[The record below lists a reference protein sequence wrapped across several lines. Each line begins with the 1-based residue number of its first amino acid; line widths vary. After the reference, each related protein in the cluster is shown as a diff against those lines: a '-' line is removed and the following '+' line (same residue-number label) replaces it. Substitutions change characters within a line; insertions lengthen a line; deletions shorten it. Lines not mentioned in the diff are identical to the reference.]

1 MGRRWFPSREERENE
16 IPLPRHTDQLNP
28 SYQSAGLLFAA
39 KSRRVDWLTQSFEMF
54 ACVELASFLSQ
65 LEEQGLAEATDS
77 EVLVAWEQIYEI
89 KDSAEYGGS
98 YPLLM
103 LPRMGGF
110 RPCLGSQGSFS
121 DADFSVFISGWT
133 GADGVPLPDD
143 PRIRGAVIQTSRGE
157 ALLEREAWET
167 LRAVAAF
174 HQRKPEE
181 RSAEAHRIWWSRIRQ
196 HAKAA
201 RAGLSHFLESTVVV
215 TPEKLMIG
223 LRKAEY
229 GRGKVVEV
237 FPNFHGQPP
246 GWLATFDRFSQ
257 VQERYEV
264 AHGEGLTHVVITPE
278 VQTVLLEIKRMP
290 ARRVTGERAEAF
302 LRNPFASLG
311 PDAGKVIDA
320 AQFEQ
325 ARAGA
330 GIAFARFNIQLRQDS
345 PEAGLQV
352 LLQIEEGDIA
362 HTLPFADP
370 DELEKFIA
378 KLKERIDR
386 EAQCCPWHGYEL
398 EILGDTT
405 DQLATLG
412 IALQKWRAEKEYKP
426 WEVFDLSFY
435 SDRIAGFGVEKPYY
449 QPFLRRRTDG
459 WFPDSV
465 AFGVHYL
472 PEGSKTAV
480 ALALSD
486 ETIEQF
492 ERALRDAKQ
501 ENRTEFAP
509 AGFPKPIRV
518 AEAEALVAAFKKSRQ
533 DLAAR
538 ALDPEQTTGR
548 PAVSRLIIKRNDETV
563 NYAEPGGDLTPPAES
578 KPLLPRSLKRN
589 VTLLQHQLSG
599 IAWLQ
604 HLWRRSPGACRGA
617 LLADDMGLGKTLQ
630 LLTLMAWCLEQDAT
644 IDPFLIVAPV
654 ALLEN
659 WKQEIDKFFVS
670 GTFSVLTLYG
680 PALREKRLA
689 RSAIQQELLH
699 AGVTRLLI
707 RGWLGNAKVVLTTY
721 ETLRDLEF
729 SLARQKWSVMVCD
742 EAQKIK
748 TPGAMVSRAAR
759 KQNARFKIACTG
771 TPVENTLT
779 DLWCLFDFIQPGM
792 LGSLKD
798 FGERYRRPIE
808 VVTEEEKAQLEEL
821 RRRIAPQTLRRTKA
835 EVARDLP
842 RKVIDRGCRS
852 LAISERQRAYYGSA
866 LEQRRI
872 GEGAGSSAGLN
883 NHLGLLLYLRTVCS
897 DPRPPGPCSLT
908 PQPLNELEQYSPKMR
923 WMLAELVRIRSRE
936 EKVIVFCEV
945 KELQRTIQRAIAE
958 RLGIVAD
965 IINGDTSAAGAK
977 GDIRQKRIGLFQ
989 QKPGFGVIL
998 LSPLAVGFG
1007 LNIQAANHVIHFT
1020 RPWNPAR
1027 EDQATDR
1034 SYRIGQTRDV
1044 FVYYPV
1050 VVAED
1055 FVTFD
1060 EKLDQLLE
1068 NKRKLSQD
1076 MLNGCGDIGLGEF
1089 ADIEGDAGSEALNSQ
1104 RKPDA
1109 LWERAGRHD
1118 PGNHSAL

>member
-1 MGRRWFPSREERENE
+1 MARRWFPTREERENE
-16 IPLPRHTDQLNP
+16 ISLSRHTDQLIP
-28 SYQSAGLLFAA
+28 AYQSAGLLFAA
-39 KSRRVDWLTQSFEMF
+39 KSRRVDWLTESFAMF
-54 ACVELASFLSQ
+54 ACAELASFLSQ
-65 LEEQGLAEATDS
+65 LEEQGLAEATGS
-77 EVLVAWEQIYEI
+77 EVLVAWERVYEI

-103 LPRMGGF
+103 LPRIGGF

-121 DADFSVFISGWT
+121 DADFSVYISGWA

-143 PRIRGAVIQTSRGE
+143 PCIRGAVIQTKQQE

-167 LRAVAAF
+167 LRTVAAF
-174 HQRKPEE
+174 HQRKPEQ
-181 RSAEAHRIWWSRIRQ
+181 RSADAHRIWWSRIRQ

-201 RAGLSHFLESTVVV
+201 HAGLSHFLESTVVL
-215 TPEKLMIG
+215 TPEKLTIG
-223 LRKAEY
+223 LRKADY
-229 GRGKVVEV
+229 GSGKVVEV
-237 FPNFHGQPP
+237 LPNFQGQPP

-264 AHGEGLTHVVITPE
+264 AHGEALTHVVITPE
-278 VQTVLLEIKRMP
+278 VQTVLMEIKRMP
-290 ARRVTGERAEAF
+290 ARRITGERAEAF

-311 PDAGKVIDA
+311 PDAGKVMDA

-325 ARAGA
+325 ARARA
-330 GIAFARFNIQLRQDS
+330 GIAFARFTAQLRQDS
-345 PEAGLQV
+345 PDRGLQV
-352 LLQIEEGDIA
+352 LLQIEEGDAA
-362 HTLPFADP
+362 HTLPFRDP
-370 DELEKFIA
+370 DELDKFIA

-398 EILGDTT
+398 EILGDTP
-405 DQLATLG
+405 DQLAILVA
-412 IALQKWRAEKEYKP
+412 ALQRWRVETEYKP
-426 WEVFDLSFY
+426 SEIFDLSFY
-435 SDRIAGFGVEKPYY
+435 SDRIKGFGVEKPYY
-449 QPFLRRRTDG
+449 QPFLRKRTDG
-459 WFPDSV
+459 WFPDTV
-465 AFGVHYL
+465 VFGVHYV

-486 ETIEQF
+486 ENIEQF
-492 ERALRDAKQ
+492 ERALEAAKR
-501 ENRTEFAP
+501 ENRTEFEA

-518 AEAEALVAAFKKSRQ
+518 AEAEALVATFKESKR

-538 ALDPEQTTGR
+538 ALASEQATGR
-548 PAVSRLIIKRNDETV
+548 PAASRLIIKRNDETV
-563 NYAEPGGDLTPPAES
+563 DYVEPGGDLTPPEES
-578 KPLLPRSLKRN
+578 KPVLPTRLKRN
-589 VTLLQHQLSG
+589 ITLLQHQLSG

-630 LLTLMAWCLEQDAT
+630 VLTLMAWCMEQHAT

-659 WKQEIDKFFVS
+659 WKEEIDKFFIP
-670 GTFSVLTLYG
+670 GAFSVLTLYG
-680 PALREKRLA
+680 PVLREKRLP
-689 RSAIQQELLH
+689 RTAIQQELLH
-699 AGVTRLLI
+699 AGVARLLV
-707 RGWLGNAKVVLTTY
+707 RDWLGNANVVLTTY

-748 TPGAMVSRAAR
+748 TPSAMMSRSAK

-771 TPVENTLT
+771 TPVENSLT
-779 DLWCLFDFIQPGM
+779 DLWCLFDFIQPGT

-798 FGERYRRPIE
+798 FGERYRRPVE
-808 VVTEEEKAQLEEL
+808 VETEEEKARLEEL
-821 RRRIAPQTLRRTKA
+821 RQRIAPQTLRRTKA

-842 RKVIDRGCRS
+842 SKVIDTGCRS

-866 LEQRRI
+866 LEQCRR
-872 GEGAGSSAGLN
+872 GEGAGASAGLD

-897 DPRPPGPCSLT
+897 DPRPPGPCSLE
-908 PQPLNELEQYSPKMR
+908 PQALDQLERNSPKMR
-923 WMLAELVRIRSRE
+923 WLLAELARIRNRG
-936 EKVIVFCEV
+936 EKVIVFCEF
-945 KELQRTIQRAIAE
+945 KELQRTIQRAIVE

-965 IINGDTSAAGAK
+965 IINGDTSAGGAR
-977 GDIRQKRIGLFQ
+977 GDIRQKRLGLFQ

-1007 LNIQAANHVIHFT
+1007 VNIQAANHVIHFT
-1020 RPWNPAR
+1020 RSWNPAR

-1034 SYRIGQTRDV
+1034 SYRIGQTRSV

-1068 NKRKLSQD
+1068 SKRKLSQD
-1076 MLNGCGDIGLGEF
+1076 MLNGCGDVGPGEF
-1089 ADIEGDAGSEALNSQ
+1089 ADIESGA
-1104 RKPDA
+1104 
-1109 LWERAGRHD
+1109 RADGVEISGGVMRA
-1118 PGNHSAL
+1118 PSLKL

>member
-16 IPLPRHTDQLNP
+16 IPLPRHTDQLIP

-54 ACVELASFLSQ
+54 ACAELASFLSQ

-143 PRIRGAVIQTSRGE
+143 PRIRGAVIQTSREE

-167 LRAVAAF
+167 LKAVAAF

-246 GWLATFDRFSQ
+246 GWVATFDRFSQ

-264 AHGEGLTHVVITPE
+264 AHGEALTHVVITPE

-330 GIAFARFNIQLRQDS
+330 GIAFARFNAQLRQDS

-352 LLQIEEGDIA
+352 LLHIEEGDVA

-435 SDRIAGFGVEKPYY
+435 SDRIAGFGVERPYY

-492 ERALRDAKQ
+492 ERELKDAKQ

-518 AEAEALVAAFKKSRQ
+518 AEAEALVATFKKSRR

-538 ALDPEQTTGR
+538 ALDPEQATGR

-680 PALREKRLA
+680 PVLREKRLA

-798 FGERYRRPIE
+798 FGERYRRPID

-842 RKVIDRGCRS
+842 RKVIDRACRS

-1076 MLNGCGDIGLGEF
+1076 MLNGCGDIRLGEF
-1089 ADIEGDAGSEALNSQ
+1089 ADTEGDAKFSRPDGTGTLNGSGP
-1104 RKPDA
+1104 RKSTSSVYPQ
-1109 LWERAGRHD
+1109 
-1118 PGNHSAL
+1118 NVK

>member
-16 IPLPRHTDQLNP
+16 IPLPRHTDQLIP

-54 ACVELASFLSQ
+54 ACAELASFLSQ
-65 LEEQGLAEATDS
+65 LEEQGLAEATGS

-89 KDSAEYGGS
+89 KDSSEYGGS

-110 RPCLGSQGSFS
+110 RPCLRSQGSFS

-143 PRIRGAVIQTSRGE
+143 PRIRGAVIQTSREE

-229 GRGKVVEV
+229 GSGKVVEV

-264 AHGEGLTHVVITPE
+264 AHGEALTHVVITPE

-311 PDAGKVIDA
+311 PDAAKVIDA

-330 GIAFARFNIQLRQDS
+330 GIAFARFNTQLRQDS

-352 LLQIEEGDIA
+352 LLHIEEGDVT

-426 WEVFDLSFY
+426 WEIFDLSFY

-465 AFGVHYL
+465 VFGVRYL
-472 PEGSKTAV
+472 PEGSKTVV

-509 AGFPKPIRV
+509 AGFPKPIPV
-518 AEAEALVAAFKKSRQ
+518 AEAEALVATFRESKRE
-533 DLAAR
+533 LAAR
-538 ALDPEQTTGR
+538 AFDPEQATGR

-563 NYAEPGGDLTPPAES
+563 NYTEPGGDLTPPAES
-578 KPLLPRSLKRN
+578 KPLLPRTLKPN
-589 VTLLQHQLSG
+589 VTLLEHQLSG

-604 HLWRRSPGACRGA
+604 HLWRRSPRACRGA

-680 PALREKRLA
+680 SALREKRLP

-748 TPGAMVSRAAR
+748 TPDAMVSRAAR

-842 RKVIDRGCRS
+842 RKVIDKGCRS

-1089 ADIEGDAGSEALNSQ
+1089 ADIEGDAGSEALNT
-1104 RKPDA
+1104 K
-1109 LWERAGRHD
+1109 AGDRQ
-1118 PGNHSAL
+1118 NVSAFVRDCR

>member
-103 LPRMGGF
+103 LPHMGGF

-492 ERALRDAKQ
+492 ERGLKDAKQ

-518 AEAEALVAAFKKSRQ
+518 AEAEALVATFKKSRQ

-821 RRRIAPQTLRRTKA
+821 RRRIAPQTLRRSKA

-1118 PGNHSAL
+1118 PSNHTAL

>member
-16 IPLPRHTDQLNP
+16 IPLSRHNDQLIP

-54 ACVELASFLSQ
+54 ACAELASFLSQ
-65 LEEQGLAEATDS
+65 LEEQGLAEATGS

-143 PRIRGAVIQTSRGE
+143 PRIRGAVIQTSREE

-229 GRGKVVEV
+229 GSGKVVEV

-264 AHGEGLTHVVITPE
+264 AHGEALTHVVITPE

-330 GIAFARFNIQLRQDS
+330 GIAFARFNTQLRQDS

-352 LLQIEEGDIA
+352 LLHIEEGDVA

-459 WFPDSV
+459 WFPDSIV
-465 AFGVHYL
+465 FGVHYL

-492 ERALRDAKQ
+492 EWGLKEAKQ

-518 AEAEALVAAFKKSRQ
+518 AEAEALVATFKKSRR

-538 ALDPEQTTGR
+538 ALDPEQATGR

-563 NYAEPGGDLTPPAES
+563 NYAEPGGDLTPPVES

-821 RRRIAPQTLRRTKA
+821 RRRIAPQTLRRSKA

-908 PQPLNELEQYSPKMR
+908 PQPLDELEQYSPKMR

-1109 LWERAGRHD
+1109 LWERVGRHD
-1118 PGNHSAL
+1118 PSNHTAL

>member
-1 MGRRWFPSREERENE
+1 MARRWFPTREERGNE
-16 IPLPRHTDQLNP
+16 ISMPRHTDQLIP

-39 KSRRVDWLTQSFEMF
+39 KSQRTAWMTESFELF
-54 ACVELASFLSQ
+54 ACTELASFLSQ
-65 LEEQGLAEATDS
+65 LEELRLAEANGS
-77 EVLVAWEQIYEI
+77 EVLVPWEQIYEI
-89 KDSAEYGGS
+89 KDSPEYGGS

-103 LPRMGGF
+103 LPRMSGF

-133 GADGVPLPDD
+133 GADGVPLTED
-143 PRIRGAVIQTSRGE
+143 PRLRGAVIQTRQQE

-174 HQRKPEE
+174 HQQKPEE
-181 RSAEAHRIWWSRIRQ
+181 RSADGNRIWWSRIRV

-201 RAGLSHFLESTVVV
+201 HAGLSHFLESTVVV
-215 TPEKLMIG
+215 TPEKLTIG
-223 LRKAEY
+223 LRKADY
-229 GRGKVVEV
+229 GSGKVVEV
-237 FPNFHGQPP
+237 LPNFQGQPA
-246 GWLATFDRFSQ
+246 GWLAAFDRFSQ
-257 VQERYEV
+257 VQERYQV
-264 AHGEGLTHVVITPE
+264 AQGESLTHVVITPE
-278 VQTVLLEIKRMP
+278 VRTVLMEIKRMP
-290 ARRVTGERAEAF
+290 GRRVTGERAEAF

-320 AQFEQ
+320 PQFEQ
-325 ARAGA
+325 ARAKA
-330 GIAFARFNIQLRQDS
+330 GITFARFTAQTKHDS
-345 PEAGLQV
+345 PEPGLQV
-352 LLQIEEGDIA
+352 LLRIEEGDVSQ
-362 HTLPFADP
+362 TLPFADP
-370 DELEKFIA
+370 DELEKFIV
-378 KLKERIDR
+378 KLKERVDR

-398 EILGDTT
+398 EILGDTP
-405 DQLATLG
+405 DQLA
-412 IALQKWRAEKEYKP
+412 ALCDALEKWRAEQEYKP
-426 WEVFDLSFY
+426 SEIFDLSYY
-435 SDRIAGFGVEKPYY
+435 SDRITGFGVEKLYY
-449 QPFLRRRTDG
+449 RPFLRRRTGG

-465 AFGVHYL
+465 LFGVHYY

-486 ETIEQF
+486 ENIQQF
-492 ERALRDAKQ
+492 ERALDCAKK
-501 ENRTEFAP
+501 ENRTEFEP

-518 AEAEALVAAFKKSRQ
+518 AEAEALVATFKESKR

-538 ALDPEQTTGR
+538 TFDPEQATCR
-548 PAVSRLIIKRNDETV
+548 PVISRLILKRNDESV

-578 KPLLPRSLKRN
+578 KPLLPAALKRS

-630 LLTLMAWCLEQDAT
+630 LLTFMAWCLEQDAA

-659 WKQEIDKFFVS
+659 WKQEIDTFFVS

-680 PALREKRLA
+680 SALHEKRVP
-689 RSAIQQELLH
+689 RTAIQQELLH
-699 AGVTRLLI
+699 AGITRLLI
-707 RGWLGNAKVVLTTY
+707 RGWVGNAKVVLTTY

-729 SLARQKWSVMVCD
+729 SMARQKWSVMVCD

-748 TPGAMVSRAAR
+748 TPSAMVSRAAR

-798 FGERYRRPIE
+798 FGERYRRPME
-808 VVTEEEKAQLEEL
+808 VETEKERAQLEEL
-821 RRRIAPQTLRRTKA
+821 RQRIAPQTLRRTKA
-835 EVARDLP
+835 EVATDLP

-866 LEQRRI
+866 LEQCRR

-883 NHLGLLLYLRTVCS
+883 NHLGLLLYLRMVCS
-897 DPRPPGPCSLT
+897 DPRPPGPCSLDL
-908 PQPLNELEQYSPKMR
+908 QSLDDLERYSPKMR
-923 WMLAELVRIRSRE
+923 WMLAELIRIQSRG
-936 EKVIVFCEV
+936 EKVIVFCEM

-958 RLGIVAD
+958 KLGIVAD
-965 IINGDTSAAGAK
+965 IINGDTSAGGAR
-977 GDIRQKRIGLFQ
+977 GDIRQMRIGLFQ

-1007 LNIQAANHVIHFT
+1007 VNIQAANHVIHFT
-1020 RPWNPAR
+1020 RTRNPAR

-1034 SYRIGQTRDV
+1034 TYRIGQTRDV

-1068 NKRKLSQD
+1068 GKRKLSQD
-1076 MLNGCGDIGLGEF
+1076 MLNGCGDVGPGEF
-1089 ADIEGDAGSEALNSQ
+1089 ADIEGGAVSQ
-1104 RKPDA
+1104 A
-1109 LWERAGRHD
+1109 
-1118 PGNHSAL
+1118 

>member
-1 MGRRWFPSREERENE
+1 MARRWFPTREERENE
-16 IPLPRHTDQLNP
+16 ISLSRHTDQLIP

-39 KSRRVDWLTQSFEMF
+39 KSRRVDWLTESFEMF
-54 ACVELASFLSQ
+54 ACAELASFLSQ
-65 LEEQGLAEATDS
+65 LEELGLAEATGS
-77 EVLVAWEQIYEI
+77 EVLVAWEQIYDI

-103 LPRMGGF
+103 LPRIGGF

-121 DADFSVFISGWT
+121 DADFSVFISGWA
-133 GADGVPLPDD
+133 GADGVPLPED
-143 PRIRGAVIQTSRGE
+143 PHIRGAVIQTRQEE

-181 RSAEAHRIWWSRIRQ
+181 RSADAHRIWWSRIRQ

-201 RAGLSHFLESTVVV
+201 HAGLSHFLESTVVV

-229 GRGKVVEV
+229 GSGKVVEV
-237 FPNFHGQPP
+237 LPNFQGQPP
-246 GWLATFDRFSQ
+246 GWLPTFDRFSQ
-257 VQERYEV
+257 VQQRYEV
-264 AHGEGLTHVVITPE
+264 AHGEALTHVVITPE
-278 VQTVLLEIKRMP
+278 VQTVLMEIKRMP

-330 GIAFARFNIQLRQDS
+330 GIAFARFTAQLRHDS

-352 LLQIEEGDIA
+352 LLQIEEGDVS

-398 EILGDTT
+398 EILGDAP

-412 IALQKWRAEKEYKP
+412 DALQKWRAEKEYKP
-426 WEVFDLSFY
+426 WEIFDLSFY
-435 SDRIAGFGVEKPYY
+435 SNRIAGFGVEKPYY

-465 AFGVHYL
+465 VFGVQYL

-492 ERALRDAKQ
+492 ERALQDAKQ

-518 AEAEALVAAFKKSRQ
+518 AEAEALVATFKKSKR
-533 DLAAR
+533 DLAAQ
-538 ALDPEQTTGR
+538 AFDPEQATGR

-578 KPLLPRSLKRN
+578 KPLLPRTLKPN

-630 LLTLMAWCLEQDAT
+630 LLTLIAWCLEQDAT

-670 GTFSVLTLYG
+670 GAFSVLTLYG
-680 PALREKRLA
+680 PALREKRVA

-792 LGSLKD
+792 LGSQKD

-808 VVTEEEKAQLEEL
+808 VETEEEKARLEEL

-852 LAISERQRAYYGSA
+852 LAISEKQRAYYGSA
-866 LEQRRI
+866 LDQRRR
-872 GEGAGSSAGLN
+872 GEGAESSAGLN

-897 DPRPPGPCSLT
+897 DPRPPGPCSLK
-908 PQPLNELEQYSPKMR
+908 PQPLDELEQYSPKMR
-923 WMLAELVRIRSRE
+923 WMLAELVRIQSRG
-936 EKVIVFCEV
+936 EKVIVFCEL
-945 KELQRTIQRAIAE
+945 KELQRTIQRAIVE
-958 RLGIVAD
+958 RLGIVVD
-965 IINGDTSAAGAK
+965 IINGDTSAGGAR
-977 GDIRQKRIGLFQ
+977 GDLRQKRIGLFQ

-1007 LNIQAANHVIHFT
+1007 VNIQAANHVIHFT
-1020 RPWNPAR
+1020 RTWNPAR

-1068 NKRKLSQD
+1068 SKRKLSQD
-1076 MLNGCGDIGLGEF
+1076 MLNGCGDVGPGEF
-1089 ADIEGDAGSEALNSQ
+1089 ADIEGGAGSTALGELAVGFDISGGVM
-1104 RKPDA
+1104 
-1109 LWERAGRHD
+1109 RA
-1118 PGNHSAL
+1118 PSLKF

>member
-1 MGRRWFPSREERENE
+1 MARRWFPTREERENE
-16 IPLPRHTDQLNP
+16 ISLSRHTDQLIP

-39 KSRRVDWLTQSFEMF
+39 KSRRVTWLTESFEMF
-54 ACVELASFLSQ
+54 ACAELASFLSQ
-65 LEEQGLAEATDS
+65 LEEQGLAEANGS
-77 EVLVAWEQIYEI
+77 EVLVPWDQVYEI
-89 KDSAEYGGS
+89 KDSVEYGGS

-103 LPRMGGF
+103 LPRTGRY

-121 DADFSVFISGWT
+121 DADFSVYISGWT
-133 GADGVPLPDD
+133 GADGAPLTDD
-143 PRIRGAVIQTSRGE
+143 PGIRGAVIQTRQEE
-157 ALLEREAWET
+157 ALLEREAWKT

-201 RAGLSHFLESTVVV
+201 HAGLSHFLESTVVV
-215 TPEKLMIG
+215 TPQKLTIG
-223 LRKAEY
+223 LRKADY
-229 GRGKVVEV
+229 GSGKVVEV
-237 FPNFHGQPP
+237 LPNFQGQPP

-257 VQERYEV
+257 VQQRYEV
-264 AHGEGLTHVVITPE
+264 AHGEALTHVVITPE

-311 PDAGKVIDA
+311 PDAGKVMDA

-325 ARAGA
+325 ARARA
-330 GIAFARFNIQLRQDS
+330 GITFARFTAQLRQES
-345 PEAGLQV
+345 PEVGLQV
-352 LLQIEEGDIA
+352 LLQIEEGDSS
-362 HTLPFADP
+362 HTLPFADA
-370 DELEKFIA
+370 DELEKFIV

-398 EILGDTT
+398 EILGDTP
-405 DQLATLG
+405 DQLATLAD
-412 IALQKWRAEKEYKP
+412 ALQRWRVEKEYKP
-426 WEVFDLSFY
+426 SEIFDLSFY
-435 SDRIAGFGVEKPYY
+435 SDRIKGFGVEKPYY
-449 QPFLRRRTDG
+449 RPFLRKRTDG

-465 AFGVHYL
+465 VFGVHYV
-472 PEGSKTAV
+472 PDGSKAAV

-486 ETIEQF
+486 ENIEQF
-492 ERALRDAKQ
+492 ERALKAAKQ
-501 ENRTEFAP
+501 ENRTDFES
-509 AGFPKPIRV
+509 AGFPKPIRI
-518 AEAEALVAAFKKSRQ
+518 AEGEALVATFKQSKR
-533 DLAAR
+533 DLAAG
-538 ALDPEQTTGR
+538 AFDPERAKSR
-548 PAVSRLIIKRNDETV
+548 PVISRLILKRNDETV
-563 NYAEPGGDLTPPAES
+563 DYAEPGGDLTPPAENQ
-578 KPLLPRSLKRN
+578 PILPRTLKSD
-589 VTLLQHQLSG
+589 VALLQHQLSG

-630 LLTLMAWCLEQDAT
+630 LLTLIAWCLEQDAT

-659 WKQEIDKFFVS
+659 WKQEMEKFFVS
-670 GTFSVLTLYG
+670 GAFSVLTLYG

-689 RSAIQQELLH
+689 RAAIQQELLH
-699 AGVTRLLI
+699 AGLARLLI

-748 TPGAMVSRAAR
+748 TPSAMMSRAAK

-771 TPVENTLT
+771 TPVENSLT

-792 LGSLKD
+792 LGSLKE

-808 VVTEEEKAQLEEL
+808 VETEEEKAQLEEL

-866 LEQRRI
+866 LEQCRK
-872 GEGAGSSAGLN
+872 GEGAGLSAGLN

-897 DPRPPGPCSLT
+897 DPRPPGPPSLK
-908 PQPLNELEQYSPKMR
+908 PQTLDELERYSPKMR
-923 WMLAELVRIRSRE
+923 WMLAELVRIQSRG
-936 EKVIVFCEV
+936 EKVIVFCEF
-945 KELQRTIQRAIAE
+945 KDLQRTIQRAIVE
-958 RLGIVAD
+958 RLGVVAD
-965 IINGDTSAAGAK
+965 IINGDTSAGGAR

-989 QKPGFGVIL
+989 QTPGFGVIL

-1020 RPWNPAR
+1020 RTWNPAR

-1050 VVAED
+1050 VVAEN

-1068 NKRKLSQD
+1068 SKRKLSQD
-1076 MLNGCGDIGLGEF
+1076 MLNGCGDVGPGEF
-1089 ADIEGDAGSEALNSQ
+1089 ADIERGAGSATESGRRALA
-1104 RKPDA
+1104 D
-1109 LWERAGRHD
+1109 LIH
-1118 PGNHSAL
+1118 

>member
-1 MGRRWFPSREERENE
+1 MGRRWFPTREERSNE
-16 IPLPRHTDQLNP
+16 ISLSRHTDQLIP
-28 SYQSAGLLFAA
+28 SYQPAGVLFAA
-39 KSRRVDWLTQSFEMF
+39 KSRRVTWLTESFEMF
-54 ACVELASFLSQ
+54 ACAELASFLSQ
-65 LEEQGLAEATDS
+65 LEEQGLAEAIGS
-77 EVLVAWEQIYEI
+77 EVLVAWEQVYDIH
-89 KDSAEYGGS
+89 DSTEYGGS

-103 LPRMGGF
+103 LPRTGGF

-121 DADFSVFISGWT
+121 DADFSVYISGWAR
-133 GADGVPLPDD
+133 ADGVALPED
-143 PRIRGAVIQTSRGE
+143 PCIRGAVIQTKQEE

-174 HQRKPEE
+174 HQRKPQE
-181 RSAEAHRIWWSRIRQ
+181 RSADAHRVWWARIRQ

-201 RAGLSHFLESTVVV
+201 HSGLSHFLESTVVV
-215 TPEKLMIG
+215 TPEKLTIG
-223 LRKAEY
+223 LRKTNY
-229 GRGKVVEV
+229 GNGKVVEV
-237 FPNFHGQPP
+237 VPNFQGQPP

-264 AHGEGLTHVVITPE
+264 AHGEALTHVVITPE
-278 VQTVLLEIKRMP
+278 VQTVLMEIKRMP
-290 ARRVTGERAEAF
+290 ARRVTDERAEAF

-325 ARAGA
+325 ARACA
-330 GIAFARFNIQLRQDS
+330 GIAFARFTAQLRQDN
-345 PEAGLQV
+345 PDRGLQV
-352 LLQIEEGDIA
+352 LLQIEEGDA
-362 HTLPFADP
+362 SHSLPFRDP

-386 EAQCCPWHGYEL
+386 ESQCCPWHGYEL
-398 EILGDTT
+398 EILGDTP
-405 DQLATLG
+405 DQLAVLAD
-412 IALQKWRAEKEYKP
+412 ALEKWRAEKEYQP
-426 WEVFDLSFY
+426 WEIFDLSFY

-449 QPFLRRRTDG
+449 RPFLRRRTDG
-459 WFPDSV
+459 WFPASV
-465 AFGVHYL
+465 VFGVQYL

-480 ALALSD
+480 ALTLSD
-486 ETIEQF
+486 ENIEQF
-492 ERALRDAKQ
+492 EQALERAKQ
-501 ENRTEFAP
+501 ENRIEFEP

-518 AEAEALVAAFKKSRQ
+518 AEAETLVATFRESKR

-538 ALDPEQTTGR
+538 ALAPEKATGR
-548 PAVSRLIIKRNDETV
+548 PAISRLIIKRNDETV
-563 NYAEPGGDLTPPAES
+563 DYVEPGGDLTPPEEN
-578 KPLLPRSLKRN
+578 KPDLPRALKHN

-630 LLTLMAWCLEQDAT
+630 LLTLMAWCMEQNAS

-659 WKQEIDKFFVS
+659 WTQEIDKFFVP
-670 GTFSVLTLYG
+670 GAFSVLTLYG
-680 PALREKRLA
+680 PTLRDKRLP
-689 RSAIQQELLH
+689 RTAIQQELLH
-699 AGVTRLLI
+699 AGVARLLV
-707 RGWLGNAKVVLTTY
+707 RGWLGDANVVLTTY

-748 TPGAMVSRAAR
+748 TPAAMMSRAAK

-779 DLWCLFDFIQPGM
+779 DLWCLFDFIQPGT
-792 LGSLKD
+792 LGSLRD
-798 FGERYRRPIE
+798 FGERYRRPVE
-808 VVTEEEKAQLEEL
+808 VETEEEKARLEEL
-821 RRRIAPQTLRRTKA
+821 RQRIAPQTLRRTKA

-842 RKVIDRGCRS
+842 RKVIDTGCRS
-852 LAISERQRAYYGSA
+852 LAISERQRAFYGRA
-866 LEQRRI
+866 LEQCRR
-872 GEGAGSSAGLN
+872 GEGVGTSAGLN

-897 DPRPPGPCSLT
+897 DPRPPGPCSLES
-908 PQPLNELEQYSPKMR
+908 QALVELERNSPKMR
-923 WMLAELVRIRSRE
+923 WLLAELTRIRSRG
-936 EKVIVFCEV
+936 EKAIVFCEF
-945 KELQRTIQRAIAE
+945 KELQRTIQRSIVE

-965 IINGDTSAAGAK
+965 IINGDTSAGGAR

-1007 LNIQAANHVIHFT
+1007 VNIQAANHVIHFT
-1020 RPWNPAR
+1020 RSWNPAR

-1068 NKRKLSQD
+1068 TKRKLSQD
-1076 MLNGCGDIGLGEF
+1076 MLNGCGDVGPGEF
-1089 ADIEGDAGSEALNSQ
+1089 ADIEGVPAAEAKS
-1104 RKPDA
+1104 
-1109 LWERAGRHD
+1109 GR
-1118 PGNHSAL
+1118 